1 MRVIRPK
8 ALTSEERRRTMA
20 LASAMIVTGGGAAI
34 LAALGAG
41 SGAATGIFAALAA
54 VALGV
59 GVAWLLRAL
68 RPDRTRDLVRAM
80 LERLEPAFDDS
91 YTLVAAPRLPLRDVV
106 RLDGI
111 LIGPGGIRVI
121 TGRDWEGHYRVR
133 GKVWEFDAGR
143 RGWIRCRT
151 NPSYEGVALAEGFAR
166 WLLERGF
173 HDLPVRAAVC
183 FPMRRSRLVLEEP
196 ADEIV
201 TSDNAPWWANS
212 IGRVRRLDPAI
223 AAQVL
228 QAVLDGSEFE
238 ADQER
243 RSRPSTAS

>member
-1 MRVIRPK
+1 MRVIRPR
-8 ALTSEERRRTMA
+8 ALTPSERRRTIA
-20 LASAMIVTGGGAAI
+20 LASGMVATGILAAI

-41 SGAATGIFAALAA
+41 SGAATGIFAAVAA

-59 GVAWLLRAL
+59 GTAWLLRAL
-68 RPDRTRDLVRAM
+68 RPNRTRDLGRA
-80 LERLEPAFDDS
+80 LVERLEPAFDDS
-91 YTLVAAPRLPLRDVV
+91 YTLVVAPRLPLRDVA

-111 LIGPGGIRVI
+111 LIGPGGIRVV
-121 TGRDWEGHYRVR
+121 TCRDWEGQYRIR

-151 NPSYEGVALAEGFAR
+151 NPSYEAIALAEGFVR
-166 WLLERGF
+166 WLLDRGF
-173 HDLPVRAAVC
+173 HDLPVRPAIC
-183 FPMRRSRLVLEEP
+183 FPLRRSRLVLEEP

-228 QAVLDGSEFE
+228 QAVLDGSELE
-238 ADQER
+238 ADPER
-243 RSRPSTAS
+243 RPRPSAAA